1 MKKLLGALHTTIVSI
16 ILTILPIFLN
26 IVYNV
31 FLNNTWHSNITYAV
45 AMSFAYSLIVPCF
58 IGLFSKNT
66 YRKIHKTILG
76 ITGLF
81 LMGLYTIAIVL
92 NKLLF
97 DNCKYYLYSFEVM
110 LILSVALLFWTAY
123 RDETDKNA
131 DAIIYESDNN
141 IQIELKNKSKNNKDY
156 GGNNE

>member
-1 MKKLLGALHTTIVSI
+1 
-16 ILTILPIFLN
+16 
-26 IVYNV
+26 
-31 FLNNTWHSNITYAV
+31 
-45 AMSFAYSLIVPCF
+45 MSFTYSLIVPGF

-66 YRKIHKTILG
+66 YGKIHKTILG

-97 DNCKYYLYSFEVM
+97 DNCKYYLHTFEVM
-110 LILSVALLFWTAY
+110 LIVSVLLLFWTAY

-131 DAIIYESDNN
+131 DGIIYESDNK
-141 IQIELKNKSKNNKDY
+141 IQKELKNKSKNNKDY